1 MRPGFNTEIEYI
13 FERLHESIT
22 DEKERNYWQGRLD
35 SMAWVTRQLNKEE
48 V

>member
-1 MRPGFNTEIEYI
+1 MRPGFTTEIEYI
-13 FERLHESIT
+13 FERLHESIA

-48 V
+48 M